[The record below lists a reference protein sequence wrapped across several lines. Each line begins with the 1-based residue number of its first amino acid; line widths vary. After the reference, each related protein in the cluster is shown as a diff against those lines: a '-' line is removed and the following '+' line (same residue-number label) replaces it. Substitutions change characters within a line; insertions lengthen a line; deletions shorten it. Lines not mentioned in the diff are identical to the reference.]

1 MMIKFKY
8 FSLKYNLTSKSV
20 KFFIF
25 WTCRPGPNDYRNVY
39 DFFECRCLFCFLAL
53 KKGNFWENPTLVNR
67 YLLPVAMVTK
77 LCKTFLIFY
86 QKCIH
91 LTSIYITAVHF
102 EWGFSGL
109 NFIKN
114 RGFFLFV
121 AMVTTESWLFPI
133 YVAKFNF
140 QSLQMF

>member
-1 MMIKFKY
+1 MIIEMYMIF
-8 FSLKYNLTSKSV
+8 LSV
-20 KFFIF
+20 AAF
-25 WTCRPGPNDYRNVY
+25 
-39 DFFECRCLFCFLAL
+39 FCFLAL
-53 KKGNFWENPTLVNR
+53 KKGNFWENTILVNR

-91 LTSIYITAVHF
+91 LTSIYITAFLKFKTVHF

-121 AMVTTESWLFPI
+121 AMVTTES
-133 YVAKFNF
+133 
-140 QSLQMF
+140 